1 MSFQNQVEA
10 VAEIGSKMY
19 RENAELRARAE
30 SAEAERDKLKTLG
43 EKVNAIRNS
52 IIGAQRMNW
61 SEHAYPLVA
70 ALDEAGFVGLEYPK
84 ARANVG
90 TLIEQIKAAEAE
102 RDRYRDAL
110 IACRPHIEAALSRD
124 PQTRQEQLRLLD
136 TIDAAAKG
144 QG

>member
-30 SAEAERDKLKTLG
+30 SAEAERD
-43 EKVNAIRNS
+43 
-52 IIGAQRMNW
+52 
-61 SEHAYPLVA
+61 
-70 ALDEAGFVGLEYPK
+70 
-84 ARANVG
+84 
-90 TLIEQIKAAEAE
+90 
-102 RDRYRDAL
+102 RYRDAL
-110 IACRPHIEAALSRD
+110 IACRESVWRSLDRFRMMSPTDESRQLSA
-124 PQTRQEQLRLLD
+124 LLD